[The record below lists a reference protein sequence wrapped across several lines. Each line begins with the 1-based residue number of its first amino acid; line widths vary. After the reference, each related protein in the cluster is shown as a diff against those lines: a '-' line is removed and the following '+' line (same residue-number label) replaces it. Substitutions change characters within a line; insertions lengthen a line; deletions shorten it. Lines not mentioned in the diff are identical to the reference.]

1 MKFLNAL
8 ILKFVMVT
16 AILWVVLGMF
26 GVSFGNILFTSI
38 LLTVIALAGDM
49 LVLPRIGNV
58 VATIADFGL
67 AFVLIWLVGSF
78 LYEQPVRVGI
88 AAFLSAI
95 VIALGEFLFHMYLQN
110 QYFTDEKPT
119 PENAYILYQKDN
131 LQTEFGSEYDIE
143 KLVEEE
149 STDMNQTD
157 NSQSDDTT
165 TMRSENRE

>member
-1 MKFLNAL
+1 MKFLSAL

-38 LLTVIALAGDM
+38 LLTVISLAGDM

-119 PENAYILYQKDN
+119 PENTYILYQKDN
-131 LQTEFGSEYDIE
+131 LQTEFGSEYDI
-143 KLVEEE
+143 KKFVEEE

-165 TMRSENRE
+165 TMRSEKRT